1 MPRRNDIKKILIIG
15 SGPIVIGQACE
26 FDYSG
31 TQACKAL
38 REEGY
43 EVVLVNSNPAT
54 IMTDPDTADRTYIE
68 PITWQYVEEII
79 RVERPDALLPT
90 LGGQTGL
97 NTAMELSRRGILAKY
112 NCEMIGARE
121 DVIKR
126 AEERDTFKQCM
137 IQMGL
142 EVPNSFVVRNMD
154 DAYEAVKVIGL
165 PIIIRASFTLGGT
178 GGGIAYNIEEFEDK
192 VRRGIALS
200 PIGEVLLEESIIG
213 WKEYEMEVMRDNAD
227 NVVIICAIENFDPM
241 GVHTGDSITVAPAQT
256 LSDKEYQRMRD
267 ATIAVMR
274 VIGVETGGSNVQFA
288 INPRDGRMVV
298 IEMNPRV
305 SRSSALASKATGFPI
320 AKIAAKLAVGYR
332 LDEIPN
338 DITRETLACF
348 EPTIDYVVTKIPRWT
363 FEKFPEADPT
373 LTVQMKSVGETM
385 AIGRTFRESLQKALR
400 GLEIGHFGLG
410 GGKKDL
416 WGTDQQPS
424 RDEIQSKLST
434 PNEARIFYLRYAL
447 KSGMTIE
454 EIFSLCE
461 IDPWF
466 LRNLQQLVGIEDQ
479 IRQVGRLEDASP
491 DLIRLAKK
499 NGYSDAQLAF
509 WWDCSQMEVRQ
520 HRKEL
525 GIVATFKQVDTC
537 AAEFEAY
544 TPYYYST
551 YEQEDETPAKQPGKK
566 RIMILG
572 GGPNRIGQGIEFDYC
587 CCQAAFAL
595 KELGI
600 ESIMV
605 NSNPETVSTD
615 YDTSDY
621 LFFEPLTTEDVLN
634 ICDRMQPDGVIVQ
647 FGGQTPLNLARALE
661 AAGVNIIGTSPD
673 MIDAAE
679 DRSRFQAI
687 LERIGLHQPPNG
699 IATNIEG
706 ARSAANRIGY
716 PVLVRPSYVLG
727 GRAMVICYDQQ
738 SLERYMAEA
747 VDVSQ
752 DKPLLIDKFLE
763 DAIEVDVDAI
773 SDGEIT
779 VIGGIMEHI
788 EEAGVHSGDSAC
800 SLPPYSLPSSVVDEI
815 RVATRALAVAL
826 EVRGLMNIQFAV
838 KVDGD
843 SPEATVYVLE
853 VNPRASRTS
862 PFVSKAIGHSLAKIA
877 AKVMAGFS
885 LTSQGFTEEIV
896 PTYSSVKESVFPFN
910 RFMGVDIVLGPEMRS
925 TGEVMGIDAD
935 FALAFAK
942 SQIAAGSRLPL
953 KGKIFI
959 SMADVH
965 KKRMIE
971 PARKLRRMG
980 YQIVCTSGTARV
992 FQEAGLD
999 VEVVRKVQEGRPNLL
1014 DLMANGEIQLIFNTP
1029 SGKGA
1034 RSDEGR
1040 IRASS
1045 VSYGV
1050 PCVTTMPG
1058 CSAVVNA
1065 LEALREHPEPT
1076 VRALQDWIADVAV
1089 VSYKHD
1095 AQASGHV

>member
-1 MPRRNDIKKILIIG
+1 
-15 SGPIVIGQACE
+15 
-26 FDYSG
+26 
-31 TQACKAL
+31 
-38 REEGY
+38 
-43 EVVLVNSNPAT
+43 
-54 IMTDPDTADRTYIE
+54 
-68 PITWQYVEEII
+68 
-79 RVERPDALLPT
+79 
-90 LGGQTGL
+90 
-97 NTAMELSRRGILAKY
+97 
-112 NCEMIGARE
+112 
-121 DVIKR
+121 
-126 AEERDTFKQCM
+126 
-137 IQMGL
+137 
-142 EVPNSFVVRNMD
+142 
-154 DAYEAVKVIGL
+154 
-165 PIIIRASFTLGGT
+165 
-178 GGGIAYNIEEFEDK
+178 
-192 VRRGIALS
+192 
-200 PIGEVLLEESIIG
+200 
-213 WKEYEMEVMRDNAD
+213 
-227 NVVIICAIENFDPM
+227 
-241 GVHTGDSITVAPAQT
+241 
-256 LSDKEYQRMRD
+256 MRD
-267 ATIAVMR
+267 ATIKIMR
-274 VIGVETGGSNVQFA
+274 AIGVETGGSNVQFA
-288 INPRDGRMVV
+288 IHPDTGRMTV

-332 LDEIPN
+332 LDEIAN

-385 AIGRTFRESLQKALR
+385 AIGRNFRESLQKALR

-416 WGTDQQPS
+416 WGTDKQPTK
-424 RDEIQSKLST
+424 DEIQSKLAI
-434 PNEARIFYLRYAL
+434 PNADRIFYLRYAL
-447 KSGMTIE
+447 KFGMSVEHIHQTTD
-454 EIFSLCE
+454 

-466 LRNLQQLVGIEDQ
+466 LRNLEQIVKLEDE
-479 IRQVGRLEDASP
+479 IRAISRLDDASP
-491 DLIRLAKK
+491 DLIRRAKAD
-499 NGYSDAQLAF
+499 GFSDAQLAF
-509 WWDCSQMEVRQ
+509 WWDCSQIEVRQ
-520 HRKEL
+520 RRKEL
-525 GIVATFKQVDTC
+525 NIVATFKQVDTC

-544 TPYYYST
+544 TPYYYSA
-551 YEQEDETPAKQPGKK
+551 YEMEDETPAKQPGKK

-647 FGGQTPLNLARALE
+647 FGGQTPLNLARGLE
-661 AAGVNIIGTSPD
+661 AAGVTIIGTSPD

-679 DRSRFQAI
+679 DRERFQTI
-687 LERIGLHQPPNG
+687 LERLGLHQPPNG

-706 ARSAANRIGY
+706 ARAAANRIGY

-727 GRAMVICYDQQ
+727 GRAMEICYDQQ
-738 SLERYMAEA
+738 SLERYMTEA
-747 VDVSQ
+747 VDVSP
-752 DKPLLIDKFLE
+752 DKPVLIDKFLE

-773 SDGEIT
+773 SDGETT

-800 SLPPYSLPSSVVDEI
+800 ALPPYSLPASVVDEI
-815 RVATRALAVAL
+815 RDATRALAGAL
-826 EVRGLMNIQFAV
+826 QVRGLMNIQFAV

-843 SPEATVYVLE
+843 SPNGTVYVLE

-877 AKVMAGFS
+877 AKVMVGVS
-885 LTSQGFTEEIV
+885 LKAQGFTEEIV
-896 PTYSSVKESVFPFN
+896 PKYTSVKESVFPFN

-942 SQIAAGSRLPL
+942 AQLAAGSKLPTT
-953 KGKIFI
+953 GKIFI
-959 SMADVH
+959 SMSASH
-965 KKRMIE
+965 KHRMIE
-971 PARKLRRMG
+971 PARRLKSLG
-980 YQIVCTSGTARV
+980 YQLVCTSGTARV
-992 FQEAGLD
+992 FQDAGIEVD
-999 VEVVRKVQEGRPNLL
+999 VVRKVQEGRPNLL
-1014 DLMANGEIQLIFNTP
+1014 DLMANGEIHLIFNTP

-1034 RSDEGR
+1034 RTDEGK
-1040 IRASS
+1040 IRAAS
-1045 VSYGV
+1045 VTHGI

-1065 LEALREHPEPT
+1065 LEALREHPNPG
-1076 VRALQDWIADVAV
+1076 VKAIQDWVDEDNRNLNGL
-1089 VSYKHD
+1089 K
-1095 AQASGHV
+1095 